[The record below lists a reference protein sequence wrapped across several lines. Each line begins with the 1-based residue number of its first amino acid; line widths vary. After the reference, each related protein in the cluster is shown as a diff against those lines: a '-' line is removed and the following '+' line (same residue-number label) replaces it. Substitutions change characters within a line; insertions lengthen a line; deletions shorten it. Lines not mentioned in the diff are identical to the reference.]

1 MQTHSGENCADA
13 NIKIKDV
20 ISMFKNGLVSISFR
34 DFSPE
39 KIVKMCAKAG
49 LDGIEWGGD
58 IHVPHGNLQVAVAV
72 REITAAAGLH
82 IPAYGSYY
90 RAGTSEQTGLAF
102 EKVLATA
109 IELKAPTI
117 RVWAGNQGS
126 ADAGEA
132 GRRCVINDLCRISEM
147 ARKAG
152 ISVSLEFHGGTLT
165 DTNASTIKLMDELSG
180 TDVFFYWQPPVNQP
194 FEYCREGLAAVLPR
208 LTNIHAFHWNPER
221 RPLAEGIPNWKKY
234 LEIAAADGKD
244 HYVMLEFV
252 LEDSETQFY
261 ADAAILKELTEQ
273 YD

>member
-1 MQTHSGENCADA
+1 
-13 NIKIKDV
+13 
-20 ISMFKNGLVSISFR
+20 MFKNGLVSISFR

-49 LDGIEWGGD
+49 LDGIEGGGD

-165 DTNASTIKLMDELSG
+165 DTNASTVRLMDELSG
-180 TDVFFYWQPPVNQP
+180 TNICCYWQPPVNQP
-194 FEYCREGLAAVLPR
+194 FEYCRDGLSAVLPR
-208 LTNIHAFHWNPER
+208 LTNIHAFHWMNTER